1 MVDSNEIYIVLLVAD
16 LSGYT
21 ALTEAH
27 GNISAAKVVNRYTE
41 IAEKALCE
49 GTRLIERVGDEI
61 VIAGTDAA
69 CIIKT
74 AIKLVRKIE
83 EEPFFPTIH
92 AGIHAGKVLE
102 QEGHYYGSALNIA
115 SRVASHARGC
125 QILCTKEVAEMV
137 GEVEDIKFKAIGE
150 INFKNI
156 FEPVALFEIITDC
169 RKLEMNVVD
178 PVCRM
183 LVRPESSTA
192 HLTFKDKIYYFCS
205 FECAQKFTSQPN
217 LFIKT

>member
-1 MVDSNEIYIVLLVAD
+1 MNDSNEIEVILLVAD

-41 IAEKALCE
+41 IAKESLYE
-49 GTRLIERVGDEI
+49 GTRIIERVGDEI
-61 VIAGTDAA
+61 LIAGTDAVG
-69 CIIKT
+69 IIKT
-74 AIKLVRKIE
+74 AFKLVHKVE
-83 EEPFFPTIH
+83 TEPFFPTVH

-102 QEGHYYGSALNIA
+102 QEGHYFGSALNIA

-125 QILCTKEVAEMV
+125 QILCTNAVAEMAGEMEDIKYEAV
-137 GEVEDIKFKAIGE
+137 GEV
-150 INFKNI
+150 NFKNI

-169 RKLEMNVVD
+169 RKLEINVVD

-183 LVRPESSTA
+183 FIIPESASA
-192 HLTFKDKIYYFCS
+192 QVTFKGNNYYFCS
-205 FECAQKFTSQPN
+205 FECAKKFTNRPN
-217 LFIKT
+217 LFAIN

>member
-1 MVDSNEIYIVLLVAD
+1 MNDSKEIEVILLVAD

-41 IAEKALCE
+41 IAKESLYE
-49 GTRLIERVGDEI
+49 GTRIIERVGDEI
-61 VIAGTDAA
+61 LIAGTDAVG
-69 CIIKT
+69 IIKT
-74 AIKLVRKIE
+74 ALKLVHKVE
-83 EEPFFPTIH
+83 TEPFFPTVH

-102 QEGHYYGSALNIA
+102 QEGHYFGSALNIA

-125 QILCTKEVAEMV
+125 QILCTKAVAEMAGEMENIRYEAV
-137 GEVEDIKFKAIGE
+137 GEV
-150 INFKNI
+150 NFKNI

-169 RKLEMNVVD
+169 QKLEINVVD

-183 LVRPESSTA
+183 FIIPESASA
-192 HLTFKDKIYYFCS
+192 QVTFKGNNYYFCS
-205 FECAQKFTSQPN
+205 FECAKKFTNRPN
-217 LFIKT
+217 LFAIN

>member
-1 MVDSNEIYIVLLVAD
+1 MVNSNEIDIVLLVSD

-27 GNISAAKVVNRYTE
+27 GNVSAAKVVNRYTE
-41 IAEKALCE
+41 IAKEVLYE

-61 VIAGTDAA
+61 IIAGTDATD
-69 CIIKT
+69 IIKT
-74 AIKLVRKIE
+74 ALKLVHKIE
-83 EEPFFPTIH
+83 EEPFFPTVH
-92 AGIHAGKVLE
+92 AGIHSGRVLE

-115 SRVASHARGC
+115 SRVASHARSC
-125 QILCTKEVAEMV
+125 QILCTKAVVEMA
-137 GEVEDIKFKAIGE
+137 GEMEDIKYRAMGE
-150 INFKNI
+150 VNFKNI

-192 HLTFKDKIYYFCS
+192 HLTFKEKTYYFCS
-205 FECAQKFTSQPN
+205 FECAQKFASQPN
-217 LFIKT
+217 LFIKS

>member
-1 MVDSNEIYIVLLVAD
+1 MVDSNEIDIVLLVSD

-27 GNISAAKVVNRYTE
+27 GNVSAAKVVNRYTE
-41 IAEKALCE
+41 IAKEVLYE

-61 VIAGTDAA
+61 IIAGTDATD
-69 CIIKT
+69 IIKT
-74 AIKLVRKIE
+74 ALKLVHKIE
-83 EEPFFPTIH
+83 EEPFFPTVH
-92 AGIHAGKVLE
+92 TGIHSGRVLE

-115 SRVASHARGC
+115 SRVASHARSC
-125 QILCTKEVAEMV
+125 QILCTKAVVEMA
-137 GEVEDIKFKAIGE
+137 GEMEDIKYRAMGE
-150 INFKNI
+150 VNFKNI

-192 HLTFKDKIYYFCS
+192 HLTFKDKTYYFCS

-217 LFIKT
+217 LFIKS

>member
-1 MVDSNEIYIVLLVAD
+1 MNDSKEIEVILLVAD

-41 IAEKALCE
+41 IAKESLYE
-49 GTRLIERVGDEI
+49 GTRIIERVGDEI
-61 VIAGTDAA
+61 LIAGTDAVG
-69 CIIKT
+69 IIKT
-74 AIKLVRKIE
+74 ALKLVHKVE
-83 EEPFFPTIH
+83 TEPFFPTVH

-102 QEGHYYGSALNIA
+102 QEGHYFGSALNIA

-125 QILCTKEVAEMV
+125 QILCTNAVAEMAGEMEDIKYEAV
-137 GEVEDIKFKAIGE
+137 GEV
-150 INFKNI
+150 NFKNI

-169 RKLEMNVVD
+169 RKLEINVVD

-183 LVRPESSTA
+183 FIIPESASA
-192 HLTFKDKIYYFCS
+192 QVTFKGNNYYFCS
-205 FECAQKFTSQPN
+205 FECAKKFTNRPN
-217 LFIKT
+217 LFAIN